1 MYRRVWKNSGIQNKL
16 LTGTIIVIHSWKEV
30 SVVKSAG
37 NIKENIKKLSD
48 VAPNDGK
55 LTGLPKT
62 MQKYIFY

>member
-1 MYRRVWKNSGIQNKL
+1 M